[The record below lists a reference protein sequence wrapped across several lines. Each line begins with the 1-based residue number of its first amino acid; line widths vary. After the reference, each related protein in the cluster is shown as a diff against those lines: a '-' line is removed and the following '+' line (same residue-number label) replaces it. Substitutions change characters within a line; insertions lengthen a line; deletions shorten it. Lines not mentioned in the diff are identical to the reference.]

1 MAQFRKK
8 PVVIEAEQWLQTV
21 EQNER
26 LLAEGVI
33 MDIPSRDGSCLIPTL
48 EGNMTCMLNDYIIKG
63 VKGEYYPC
71 KPEIFELT
79 YDLVE
84 EEVEGMTYAEAEK
97 LLMEGKLIA
106 LPEWGGF
113 WFKDEKTDEVL
124 VLTKEGEV
132 VKTPWEVC
140 KDRND
145 WIVVQATIEQQKI
158 VADYFASI
166 VVPVEEVPVAKSTK
180 AKK

>member
-1 MAQFRKK
+1 MTKFRKK
-8 PVVIEAEQWLQTV
+8 PVVIEAEQWLGTV
-21 EQNER
+21 EQKER

-33 MDIPSRDGSCLIPTL
+33 MEIPSQDGSCLIPTL
-48 EGNMTCMLNDYIIKG
+48 EGNMTCMLTDYIIKG

-71 KPEIFELT
+71 KAEIFELT

-84 EEVEGMTYAEAEK
+84 EEGMTYAEAEK
-97 LLMEGKLIA
+97 LLLEGKLIA

-113 WFKDEKTDEVL
+113 WFKDEKTNEVL

-132 VKTPWEVC
+132 TKTPWEVC
-140 KDRND
+140 KESND
-145 WIVVQATIEQQKI
+145 WIVVEATIEQQKI

-166 VVPVEEVPVAKSTK
+166 IVPVVKDKVKAAK
-180 AKK
+180 